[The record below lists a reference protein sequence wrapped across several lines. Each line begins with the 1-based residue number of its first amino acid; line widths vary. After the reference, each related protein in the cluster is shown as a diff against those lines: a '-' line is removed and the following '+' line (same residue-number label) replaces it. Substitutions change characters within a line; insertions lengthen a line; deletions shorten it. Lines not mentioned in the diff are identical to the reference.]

1 MFSLLFQLHGLMFN
15 LTVTPGLRMIPWAT
29 HKVGKVRI
37 KGLKLVD
44 WQWRDW
50 CSPDDL
56 KYLNRQ
62 LNVLHINKTF
72 RFSQNGTLQRA
83 RFRPTMCLYTHPFQT
98 HTHLLQ
104 ILEKKEGLF
113 RKHMMGKRVDYAA
126 RSVISPDPYIN
137 MDEIGVPMVSVCVCV
152 CVCTLYLFCL
162 SARMKLTSLSKPILK
177 LSRLR
182 NYATLVLT
190 RFRNLVHAQELLPLA
205 LYF

>member
-1 MFSLLFQLHGLMFN
+1 M
-15 LTVTPGLRMIPWAT
+15 
-29 HKVGKVRI
+29 
-37 KGLKLVD
+37 D

-56 KYLNRQ
+56 KILNCQ
-62 LNVLHINKTF
+62 LNVLHNNKTF

-83 RFRPTMCLYTHPFQT
+83 RFRPTLCLYTHPFQTHT

-137 MDEIGVPMVSVCVCV
+137 MDEIGVPMVSVCVC
-152 CVCTLYLFCL
+152 TLYLFCL
-162 SARMKLTSLSKPILK
+162 SARMKLTSLEANLYWSYQDYVIMLLYSYLPGSGTWSTLK
-177 LSRLR
+177 SFFLWLFRLFISS
-182 NYATLVLT
+182 LT
-190 RFRNLVHAQELLPLA
+190 SEK
-205 LYF
+205 